1 MRASSFGRLNCSWIP
16 LLLASSAAMGCGA
29 DPAGES
35 SPQAVTSNQGSGSAG
50 QTAENAAAAGR
61 AGTAAMGTTNPMP
74 GLGMMMMAANG
85 GVVTG
90 AAGARARAGAG
101 ASVAGATGASAGQ
114 SGGAAGAAGTGIS
127 GSAGASGTAA
137 AAGGGAPP
145 IDMMDPTS
153 ICAGGEVGMD
163 SDAVMT
169 RGMGGGRNLAVIMMI
184 VPPPN
189 TVSRFVTT
197 LHVPKQPSSR
207 STLFIW
213 PGLQHSGGED
223 PGRVGNGVLQP
234 VLTWGPSCARS
245 APPSASSYSSW
256 WVSAMYVNVSTSAAG
271 PTGCAGGDSM
281 DVAVGDRLLMDFFVQ
296 GKEWTQEVTNLA
308 NMKKIDFT
316 IDLKGQDQN
325 WVIWDIEVPSQ
336 ARPAED
342 TIFEKS
348 VLSFTEPVESCQ
360 PTSAA
365 EVDYFSAPVKS
376 PDGKS
381 CCFEKMIL
389 KQMRN

>member
-1 MRASSFGRLNCSWIP
+1 MP
-16 LLLASSAAMGCGA
+16 LLFACSAAIGCGA
-29 DPAGES
+29 DPAS
-35 SPQAVTSNQGSGSAG
+35 DDSPQAVTPNPSSGGAG
-50 QTAENAAAAGR
+50 QTAGAAGR
-61 AGTAAMGTTNPMP
+61 AGMISQSTTNPMP
-74 GLGMMMMAANG
+74 GLGTMMMAANG

-90 AAGARARAGAG
+90 GAAGGPARAGAG
-101 ASVAGATGASAGQ
+101 AAGSPGASASAGR
-114 SGGAAGAAGTGIS
+114 SAGAAGASEGAAGAAGSGMS

-169 RGMGGGRNLAVIMMI
+169 RGMGGGRNLAVVMMI
-184 VPPPN
+184 VPAPN

-213 PGLQHSGGED
+213 PGLQHSGGAD

-234 VLTWGPSCARS
+234 VLTWGPSCSRS
-245 APPSASSYSSW
+245 APASATSYSSW

-281 DVAVGDRLLMDFFVQ
+281 DVAVGDRLVMDFFVK
-296 GKEWTQEVTNLA
+296 GNDWTQEVTNLS
-308 NMKKIDFT
+308 NMKKVDLT

-325 WVIWDIEVPSQ
+325 WVIWDIEVPAQ

-348 VLSFTEPVESCQ
+348 VLTFTKPVDSCQ

-376 PDGKS
+376 PDGMS
-381 CCFEKMIL
+381 CCFEKIIL